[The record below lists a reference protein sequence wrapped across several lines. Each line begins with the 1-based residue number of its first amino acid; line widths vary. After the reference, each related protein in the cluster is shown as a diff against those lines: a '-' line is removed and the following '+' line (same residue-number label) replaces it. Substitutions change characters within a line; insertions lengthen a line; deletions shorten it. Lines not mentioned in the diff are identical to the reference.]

1 MMNRPVRLM
10 PKPQDQGASVF
21 YLDVHFGGPYPKLMV
36 WPDGAAS
43 RVFEATDFSE
53 LPTTTRGTLH
63 HCSSTYVLFSCP
75 KIVRQKT

>member
-1 MMNRPVRLM
+1 MIVAAL
-10 PKPQDQGASVF
+10 ASVF
-21 YLDVHFGGPYPKLMV
+21 YLDVHFGGLYPKLMV

-43 RVFEATDFSE
+43 RVFEATNFSE

-63 HCSSTYVLFSCP
+63 HRSSTYVLFSCP